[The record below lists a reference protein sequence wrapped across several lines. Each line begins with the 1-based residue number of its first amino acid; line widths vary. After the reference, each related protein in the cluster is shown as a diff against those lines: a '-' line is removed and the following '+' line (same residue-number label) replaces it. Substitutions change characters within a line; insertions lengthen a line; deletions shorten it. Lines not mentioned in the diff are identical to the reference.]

1 MKNEKKKNIHWLNI
15 FTTLQLS
22 TTGTAVFD
30 RCNNKLAAKYKIGYE
45 RIPQNKLMEINLGIL
60 LKRVVLS

>member
-1 MKNEKKKNIHWLNI
+1 MKNEKNIHWLNI
-15 FTTLQLS
+15 SRTLQLS

-30 RCNNKLAAKYKIGYE
+30 RCNNKLAAKYKIAYE